1 MKAVKR
7 YTIILIAALACSLS
21 AVADEV
27 KVVEKLEHLP
37 VATVAEGR
45 FEFIQAPSNY
55 TKAFLLDK
63 YTGRVWEDNGRLK
76 EKIEEVEVE
85 DRDSDVDTTRVNYQL
100 YIHGDNYTRCF
111 LLNIH
116 TGDMWKCNTKR
127 GKSVFE
133 RIQMPWNK

>member
-1 MKAVKR
+1 MKR
-7 YTIILIAALACSLS
+7 LITILLIAVACTFS
-21 AVADEV
+21 AN
-27 KVVEKLEHLP
+27 
-37 VATVAEGR
+37 AEGTKSDDHNCQSVSTAANGR

-55 TKAFLLDK
+55 KKAFLLDK
-63 YTGRVWEDNGRLK
+63 YTGRIWADNGSFN

-85 DRDSDVDTTRVNYQL
+85 DRDSAVDTTRVNYQL

-127 GKSVFE
+127 GKSLFE
-133 RIQMPWNK
+133 KIQMPWNK

>member
-1 MKAVKR
+1 MRFV
-7 YTIILIAALACSLS
+7 TILIIALLCSFS
-21 AVADEV
+21 AIADEV
-27 KVVEKLEHLP
+27 KVVEEQKYLP
-37 VATVAEGR
+37 VATAAEGR

-63 YTGRVWEDNGRLK
+63 YTGRVWENNGRLK

-85 DRDSDVDTTRVNYQL
+85 DRDSVVDTTLVNYQL

-133 RIQMPWNK
+133 KIQMPWNK

>member
-1 MKAVKR
+1 MRFV
-7 YTIILIAALACSLS
+7 IILIIALLCSFS
-21 AVADEV
+21 VVADEV
-27 KVVEKLEHLP
+27 KVVEEQKYLP
-37 VATVAEGR
+37 VSTAAEGR

-63 YTGRVWEDNGRLK
+63 HTGRVWENNGKIKDR
-76 EKIEEVEVE
+76 IEEVEVE

-133 RIQMPWNK
+133 KIQMPWNK

>member
-1 MKAVKR
+1 MRFV
-7 YTIILIAALACSLS
+7 TILIIALLCSFS

-27 KVVEKLEHLP
+27 KVVEEQKYLP
-37 VATVAEGR
+37 VSTAAEGR

-63 YTGRVWEDNGRLK
+63 HTGRVWENNGKIKDR
-76 EKIEEVEVE
+76 IEEVEVE

-133 RIQMPWNK
+133 RYRCPGINRHNG

>member
-1 MKAVKR
+1 MRFV
-7 YTIILIAALACSLS
+7 TILIIALLCSFS

-27 KVVEKLEHLP
+27 KVVEEQKYLP
-37 VATVAEGR
+37 VSTAAEGR

-63 YTGRVWEDNGRLK
+63 YTGRVWENNGK
-76 EKIEEVEVE
+76 VKDKIEEVEVE

-133 RIQMPWNK
+133 KIQMPWNK

>member
-1 MKAVKR
+1 MRFV
-7 YTIILIAALACSLS
+7 TILIIALLCSLS

-27 KVVEKLEHLP
+27 KVVEERKYLP
-37 VATVAEGR
+37 VSTAAEGR

-63 YTGRVWEDNGRLK
+63 HTGRVWENNGKIKDR
-76 EKIEEVEVE
+76 IEEVEVE

-133 RIQMPWNK
+133 KIQMPWNK